1 MEASYFRV
9 GNSESKTLQ
18 INELL
23 GESYSAEYYTVRV
36 YGASRSCNLASS
48 FCSNF
53 IWKTSAQKALD
64 YESTLNNVLTIS
76 SDSITTSS
84 QVNWED
90 DSIAVFQYGGFFTV
104 SVPQTDFYRVSF
116 DILVDDG
123 ESSSSAELCLLLNGV
138 NTMSS
143 IPLRSDMAMK
153 SGWISDS
160 CSSPQG
166 NASIRLLSTGND
178 QRSVFYCVGIELL
191 SPNNGGEGISIVPS
205 INLMDGATHHVEIN
219 IHLLYHYL
227 TIFLDNQ
234 DVPTFALDSV

>member
-1 MEASYFRV
+1 MEV
-9 GNSESKTLQ
+9 
-18 INELL
+18 
-23 GESYSAEYYTVRV
+23 
-36 YGASRSCNLASS
+36 SS
-48 FCSNF
+48 LCRYPKL
-53 IWKTSAQKALD
+53 I
-64 YESTLNNVLTIS
+64 
-76 SDSITTSS
+76 
-84 QVNWED
+84 
-90 DSIAVFQYGGFFTV
+90 FTV
-104 SVPQTDFYRVSF
+104 FRFRVSF